1 MRITL
6 LCFNKIKFV
15 SLLKKKTL
23 FGLKYV
29 DKTGNLTCYLNS
41 VYDIDLY
48 KSKNQSEDAQIQ
60 LSKSLPMFLV

>member
-15 SLLKKKTL
+15 SLLKKKPL